1 MLRGGGRAGRP
12 GNAVNL
18 EKLNKQLRRDIAANP
33 KKAAALGLMVLVALY
48 FWGPLVWKF
57 LSARGG
63 PRQANAST
71 ASLILTDDPV
81 EPGQQNKGR
90 GGRSKFR
97 WEKVRQLI
105 RQDPQMV
112 SATFD
117 VAWIDPFGKLLG
129 AQGKGAEQTTPEE
142 DPAVIAAA
150 QAAAA
155 VVNPKDLGVVL
166 GGVMF
171 GQRRKLATINS
182 ESYREGDVVS
192 LADKQDKTVI
202 YKYRVFRIDRD
213 SVQLESGGSL
223 FRLELVQPK
232 LAPGDELEQGPTKS
246 N

>member
-1 MLRGGGRAGRP
+1 L
-12 GNAVNL
+12 
-18 EKLNKQLRRDIAANP
+18 Q
-33 KKAAALGLMVLVALY
+33 
-48 FWGPLVWKF
+48 
-57 LSARGG
+57 
-63 PRQANAST
+63 
-71 ASLILTDDPV
+71 
-81 EPGQQNKGR
+81 
-90 GGRSKFR
+90 
-97 WEKVRQLI
+97 
-105 RQDPQMV
+105 
-112 SATFD
+112 
-117 VAWIDPFGKLLG
+117 G
-129 AQGKGAEQTTPEE
+129 AQGKGADQTTPEE